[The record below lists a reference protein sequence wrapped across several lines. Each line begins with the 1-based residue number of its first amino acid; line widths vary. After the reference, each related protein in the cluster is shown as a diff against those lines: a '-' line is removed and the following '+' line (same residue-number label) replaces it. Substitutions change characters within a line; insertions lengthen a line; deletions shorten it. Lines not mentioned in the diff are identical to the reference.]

1 MKPFIGVINNYNSEN
16 FGGAVII
23 DIKELNDF
31 EEIIKYKFNNIDI
44 LEKSL
49 THSSYSNED
58 KTYNK
63 VNNERLEFLG
73 DAVLSITVSRF
84 IFDKFPEYPEGD
96 LTKLRS
102 QVVCEDTLSLVAA
115 SLNVGNY
122 LLLGKGEEA
131 SGGRERKS
139 ILADAVEAIIAA
151 IYIDGGYR
159 KAEEFVLDNLT
170 KYIQLAVK
178 GKIVTDHKSY
188 LQEYYQSKSQ
198 NCKIRYVVTKEEGPD
213 HEKMFHVNVL
223 VNKAVVGQGSGKS
236 KKLAEQDAARNAL
249 ILEGQLNE

>member
-1 MKPFIGVINNYNSEN
+1 M
-16 FGGAVII
+16 II
-23 DIKELNDF
+23 DIKELNAF
-31 EEIIKYKFNNIDI
+31 ENIINYKFNNLET

-58 KTYNK
+58 KSYSKT
-63 VNNERLEFLG
+63 NNERLEFLG
-73 DAVLSITVSRF
+73 DAVLSISVSRF
-84 IFDKFPEYPEGD
+84 IFDKFPDYPEGD

-115 SLNVGNY
+115 NLHIGRF

-151 IYIDGGYR
+151 IYFDGGYK
-159 KAEEFVLDNLT
+159 KAEEFVLANLT

-178 GKIVTDHKSY
+178 GKIVSDFKSY

-198 NCKIRYVVTKEEGPD
+198 SCKIRYVVTKEEGPD

-223 VNKAVVGQGSGKS
+223 VNKTVVGKGTGKS
-236 KKLAEQDAARNAL
+236 KKLAEQDAAKNAL
-249 ILEGQLNE
+249 ISEGQLNE

>member
-1 MKPFIGVINNYNSEN
+1 M
-16 FGGAVII
+16 II
-23 DIKELNDF
+23 DIKELNEF
-31 EEIIKYKFNNIDI
+31 ENLINYKFNNIDI

-58 KTYNK
+58 KFYNK

-115 SLNVGNY
+115 NLNLGLY

-139 ILADAVEAIIAA
+139 ILADAVEAVIAA
-151 IYIDGGYR
+151 IYIDGGYK
-159 KAEEFVLDNLT
+159 KAEAFVLENLT

-178 GKIVTDHKSY
+178 GKIVTDYKSN
-188 LQEYYQSKSQ
+188 LQEYYQGRSQ
-198 NCKIRYVVTKEEGPD
+198 SCKIRYVVTKEEGPD

-223 VNKAVVGQGSGKS
+223 VNKTIVGKGSGKS
-236 KKLAEQDAARNAL
+236 KKIAEQDAAKNAL
-249 ILEGQLNE
+249 ISEGQLNG

>member
-1 MKPFIGVINNYNSEN
+1 M
-16 FGGAVII
+16 II
-23 DIKELNDF
+23 DIKELNEF
-31 EEIIKYKFNNIDI
+31 EDIIKYKFNDIEI

-58 KTYNK
+58 KSYNK

-73 DAVLSITVSRF
+73 DAVLSISVSRY
-84 IFDKFPEYPEGD
+84 IFDKFPNYPEGD

-102 QVVCEDTLSLVAA
+102 QVVCEDTLGLVAA
-115 SLNVGNY
+115 NLNVGKF

-159 KAEEFVLDNLT
+159 KAEGFVLDNLT

-178 GKIVTDHKSY
+178 GKIVTDFKSY

-198 NCKIRYVVTKEEGPD
+198 SCKIRYVVTKEEGPD

-223 VNKAVVGQGSGKS
+223 VNKNVVGKGSGKS
-236 KKLAEQDAARNAL
+236 KKLAEQNAAKNAL
-249 ILEGQLNE
+249 KSEGQLNG

>member
-1 MKPFIGVINNYNSEN
+1 MIIELRDLNEFEN
-16 FGGAVII
+16 
-23 DIKELNDF
+23 
-31 EEIIKYKFNNIDI
+31 IIKYKFNDIEI

-58 KTYNK
+58 KSYNK

-102 QVVCEDTLSLVAA
+102 QVVCEDTLSLVA
-115 SLNVGNY
+115 SNLNIGKY

-159 KAEEFVLDNLT
+159 KAEAFVLENLT
-170 KYIQLAVK
+170 QYIQLAVK
-178 GKIVTDHKSY
+178 GKIVTDFKSY

-198 NCKIRYVVTKEEGPD
+198 TCKIRYVVTKEEGPD

-223 VNKAVVGQGSGKS
+223 INKTIVGKGSGKS
-236 KKLAEQDAARNAL
+236 KKLAEQDAAKNAL
-249 ILEGQLNE
+249 KSEGQLNG

>member
-1 MKPFIGVINNYNSEN
+1 MIINIEQ
-16 FGGAVII
+16 
-23 DIKELNDF
+23 LNKF
-31 EEIIKYKFNNIDI
+31 EEIIKYKFKSIET

-58 KTYNK
+58 KFYTK

-73 DAVLSITVSRF
+73 DAVLSIVVSRY
-84 IFDKFPEYPEGD
+84 IFDKYPDYPEGD

-115 SLNVGNY
+115 NLNVGSF
-122 LLLGKGEEA
+122 LLLGKGEES

-159 KAEEFVLDNLT
+159 EAENFVLANIT

-178 GKIVTDHKSY
+178 GKIISDYKSY

-198 NCKIRYVVTKEEGPD
+198 SCKIRYVVTKEEGPD
-213 HEKMFHVNVL
+213 HEKMFHVNVA
-223 VNKAVVGQGSGKS
+223 VNKTVVGSGAGKS
-236 KKLAEQDAARNAL
+236 KKLAEQDAAKNAL
-249 ILEGQLNE
+249 IHEGQINE

>member
-1 MKPFIGVINNYNSEN
+1 
-16 FGGAVII
+16 VII
-23 DIKELNDF
+23 DIKELNEF
-31 EEIIKYKFNNIDI
+31 EEIIGYSFKDIEI

-58 KTYNK
+58 KSYSK

-102 QVVCEDTLSLVAA
+102 QVVCEDTLSLVATN
-115 SLNVGNY
+115 LQIGRF

-159 KAEEFVLDNLT
+159 KAEEFVLVNLT

-178 GKIVTDHKSY
+178 GKIVTDFKSY

-198 NCKIRYVVTKEEGPD
+198 SCKIRYVVTKEEGPD

-223 VNKAVVGQGSGKS
+223 VNKTVVGKGNGKS
-236 KKLAEQDAARNAL
+236 KKLAEQDAAKNAL
-249 ILEGQLNE
+249 MSEGQLNE

>member
-1 MKPFIGVINNYNSEN
+1 M
-16 FGGAVII
+16 II
-23 DIKELNDF
+23 DIKELNEF
-31 EEIIKYKFNNIDI
+31 EEIIGYSFKDIEI

-58 KTYNK
+58 KSYSK

-102 QVVCEDTLSLVAA
+102 QVVCEDTLSLVATN
-115 SLNVGNY
+115 LQVGRF

-159 KAEEFVLDNLT
+159 KAEEFVLVNLT

-178 GKIVTDHKSY
+178 GKIVTDFKSY

-198 NCKIRYVVTKEEGPD
+198 SCKIRYVVTKEEGPD

-223 VNKAVVGQGSGKS
+223 VNKTVVGKGNGKS
-236 KKLAEQDAARNAL
+236 KKLAEQDAAKNAL
-249 ILEGQLNE
+249 MSEGQLNE

>member
-1 MKPFIGVINNYNSEN
+1 M
-16 FGGAVII
+16 II
-23 DIKELNDF
+23 DIKELNEF
-31 EEIIKYKFNNIDI
+31 EKIIGYSFKNIEI

-58 KTYNK
+58 KSYSK

-115 SLNVGNY
+115 NLQIGRF

-178 GKIVTDHKSY
+178 GKIVTDFKSY

-198 NCKIRYVVTKEEGPD
+198 SCKIRYVVTKEEGPD

-223 VNKAVVGQGSGKS
+223 VNKTVVGKGTGKS
-236 KKLAEQDAARNAL
+236 KKLAEQDAAKNAL
-249 ILEGQLNE
+249 MSEGQLNE

>member
-1 MKPFIGVINNYNSEN
+1 M
-16 FGGAVII
+16 II
-23 DIKELNDF
+23 DINDLNEF
-31 EEIIKYKFNNIDI
+31 ENIINYKFNNIEI

-58 KTYNK
+58 RSYNK

-73 DAVLSITVSRF
+73 DAVLSISVSRF

-102 QVVCEDTLSLVAA
+102 QVVCEDTLSVVAA
-115 SLNVGNY
+115 NLNIGKY
-122 LLLGKGEEA
+122 LLMGKGEES

-151 IYIDGGYR
+151 IYIDGGYK
-159 KAEEFVLDNLT
+159 KAERFVLDNLDS
-170 KYIQLAVK
+170 YIHAAVR
-178 GKIVTDHKSY
+178 GKLVTDYKSY
-188 LQEYYQSKSQ
+188 LQEYYQSKNH
-198 NCKIRYVVTKEEGPD
+198 NCKIRYVVTSEEGPD
-213 HEKMFHVNVL
+213 HEKMFYVNVMI
-223 VNKAVVGQGSGKS
+223 NKAVAGKGSGKS

-249 ILEGQLNE
+249 ISEGQLNE

>member
-1 MKPFIGVINNYNSEN
+1 MIIN
-16 FGGAVII
+16 IQ
-23 DIKELNDF
+23 ELKKF
-31 EEIIKYKFNNIDI
+31 EEIIKYNFKNIEI

-58 KTYNK
+58 KFYTK

-73 DAVLSITVSRF
+73 DAVLSIVVSRF
-84 IFDKFPEYPEGD
+84 IFEQFPEYPEGE

-115 SLNVGNY
+115 DLNVGNF
-122 LLLGKGEEA
+122 LLLGKGEET

-151 IYIDGGYR
+151 IYIDGGY
-159 KAEEFVLDNLT
+159 KEAEKFVLEKLT
-170 KYIQLAVK
+170 KYIQLAVR
-178 GKIVTDHKSY
+178 GKIISDYKSY
-188 LQEYYQSKSQ
+188 LQEYYQSKNQ
-198 NCKIRYVVTKEEGPD
+198 VCKIRYVVTKEEGPD

-223 VNKAVVGQGSGKS
+223 VNKMPVGAGSGKS
-236 KKLAEQDAARNAL
+236 KKIAEQDAAKNAL
-249 ILEGQLNE
+249 IFERQINE